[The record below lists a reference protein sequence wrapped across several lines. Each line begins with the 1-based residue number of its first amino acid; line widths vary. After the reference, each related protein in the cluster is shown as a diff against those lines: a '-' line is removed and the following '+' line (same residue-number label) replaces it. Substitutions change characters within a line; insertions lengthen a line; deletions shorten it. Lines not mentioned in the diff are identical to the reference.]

1 MKIRIDKYLADMG
14 AGSRTEIKDD
24 IRKGLVYMTVCMK
37 ILQVKKQTH

>member
-24 IRKGLVYMTVCMK
+24 IRKDLY
-37 ILQVKKQTH
+37 ILTEIR